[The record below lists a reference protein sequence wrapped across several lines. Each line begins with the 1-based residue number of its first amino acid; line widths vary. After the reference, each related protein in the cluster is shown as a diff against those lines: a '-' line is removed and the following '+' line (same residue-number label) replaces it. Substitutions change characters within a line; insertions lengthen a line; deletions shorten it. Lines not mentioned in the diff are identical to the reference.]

1 MLKNGFLWAGDV
13 VQGHLFFF
21 LTSSPR
27 TSVKLPGSHAMV
39 DMVKEQC
46 SQEPNIVAGVVVKI
60 IEHCNMLMINYNST
74 EYLWAFL
81 SLLRFCFD
89 L

>member
-1 MLKNGFLWAGDV
+1 
-13 VQGHLFFF
+13 
-21 LTSSPR
+21 
-27 TSVKLPGSHAMV
+27 VKLPGSHAMV

-74 EYLWAFL
+74 KIFMGISFTFEI
-81 SLLRFCFD
+81 LL
-89 L
+89 